1 MGKYALYNYQKSPTM
16 RGMNHMSASREKK
29 NRQNKPEV
37 TPAEAPKKGMS
48 KGAKRALA
56 IVIAIVLVAAI
67 AFLGM
72 VTSGFFEKHTTA
84 AVANGHKLSPAM
96 LNYYYV
102 SGYQEVQSYFG
113 GVMDTEIPLSEQ
125 EYSGEGF
132 DTWGDYFMDYAAS
145 IAANTYAIYDEAV
158 ANGYTLTENGQATID
173 SELEMLD
180 LYASAYGYPSG
191 DSLLSS
197 QYGIGCNKKNYEE
210 YLTVTMTAT
219 EYANNYIEELSY
231 TDAEIAAYYEENSDN
246 FDAATYR
253 YYAIT
258 PGTLGLEDGEE
269 SLKACEEAAKAMA
282 EAAQGNEQA
291 FLDQVADYV
300 SEDVAETYDPDSAT
314 IREDYTY
321 NSYGDFYYDWLT
333 DEARQE
339 GDATYV
345 ANGDSGYAVLYF
357 IRHEDH
363 SFQMPN
369 VRHILISAAD
379 TTDEEAMATAAQQ
392 AEDILD
398 EYLAGEQTE
407 EAFAELARTYSV
419 DNADE
424 GGLYENIAPGQM
436 VESFDAWCYD
446 ESRQVGDTD
455 IVETEY
461 GYHIMYFSGY
471 GESYQDYMVENALR
485 NADYQAWNSEIT
497 ADVSY
502 TVNESASRYMIKL

>member
-1 MGKYALYNYQKSPTM
+1 
-16 RGMNHMSASREKK
+16 MSASREKK
-29 NRQNKPEV
+29 NRQNQPEV
-37 TPAEAPKKGMS
+37 TPVEAPKKGMS

-72 VTSGFFEKHTTA
+72 VTTGFFEKHTTA

-102 SGYQEVQSYFG
+102 SGYQEVQSYLG
-113 GVMDTEIPLSEQ
+113 GVMDTETPLSEQ

-145 IAANTYAIYDEAV
+145 VAANTYAIFDEAV
-158 ANGYTLTENGQATID
+158 ANGYTLSDDGKATIE
-173 SELEMLD
+173 SELQMLD
-180 LYASAYGYPSG
+180 LYASVYGYPSG

-197 QYGIGCNKKNYEE
+197 QYGVGCNKKSYEE
-210 YLTVTMTAT
+210 YLTVTTTAT
-219 EYANNYIEELSY
+219 EYATNYIEGLTY
-231 TDAEIAAYYEENSDN
+231 TDDEIAAYYEENSDS

-258 PGTLGLEDGEE
+258 PGTLGLEEGEE

-282 EAAQGNEQA
+282 EDAQGNEQA
-291 FLDQVADYV
+291 FLDHVNSYV
-300 SEDVAETYDPDSAT
+300 SEEMADSYNAESAT
-314 IREDYTY
+314 LREDYSY
-321 NSYGDFYYDWLT
+321 SSYGDFYYDWLT
-333 DEARQE
+333 DDARQE
-339 GDATYV
+339 GDAAYF

-357 IRHEDH
+357 IRQEDH
-363 SFQMPN
+363 TYQMPN

-424 GGLYENIAPGQM
+424 GGLYEDIAPGTM
-436 VESFDAWCYD
+436 VEAFDAWCYD
-446 ESRQVGDTD
+446 ESRQIGDTG

-461 GYHIMYFSGY
+461 GYHIMYFCGY
-471 GESYQDYMVENALR
+471 GETYQNYMVKNSMT
-485 NADYQAWNSEIT
+485 NADYQEWNTGIT

-502 TVNESASRYMIKL
+502 TVNASAKRYMIEL